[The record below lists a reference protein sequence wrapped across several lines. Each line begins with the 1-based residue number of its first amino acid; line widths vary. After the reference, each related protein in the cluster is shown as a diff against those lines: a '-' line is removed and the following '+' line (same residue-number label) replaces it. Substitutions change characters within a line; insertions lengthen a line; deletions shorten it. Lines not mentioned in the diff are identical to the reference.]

1 MTISSFPRG
10 VPSDPGKRNF
20 PDAAW
25 ADPGLLAS
33 HEKWQLDPG
42 AIFVGGTEGT
52 PLGIHDDRH
61 LMTVAGSR
69 SGKGRSVIIPNLC
82 VYCGSVMAIDPKGDL
97 ATVTAARRGQ
107 GSEHC
112 EGLGQEVFVLDPF
125 KVAQGNAR
133 DYRAG
138 FNPLDAIDPHGEDG
152 RDDAALLAD
161 ALIIPSQT
169 DTHWTDAA
177 RQFLTGL
184 ILHICESADEK
195 TRNLIQMR
203 RLLTAD
209 QDGFTTLLAEM
220 SLSEAANGVVAR
232 AANAI
237 IAMADR
243 ERSGVIS
250 TCIVQTEFFDSPAMQ
265 SVLSKSDFSL
275 RDLKDRP
282 CTVYL
287 SLPAG
292 RMGTH
297 SRWLRLMIALTIEAM

>member
-1 MTISSFPRG
+1 MTG
-10 VPSDPGKRNF
+10 VQTCALP
-20 PDAAW
+20 
-25 ADPGLLAS
+25 
-33 HEKWQLDPG
+33 
-42 AIFVGGTEGT
+42 I
-52 PLGIHDDRH
+52 
-61 LMTVAGSR
+61 
-69 SGKGRSVIIPNLC
+69 
-82 VYCGSVMAIDPKGDL
+82 Y
-97 ATVTAARRGQ
+97 
-107 GSEHC
+107 
-112 EGLGQEVFVLDPF
+112 
-125 KVAQGNAR
+125 
-133 DYRAG
+133 
-138 FNPLDAIDPHGEDG
+138 GEDG